1 MADNHDPVES
11 WNHCGA
17 LMLSR
22 HIPGITQVLDGDM
35 PKYYGGDNFVCETI
49 SISAARMISRA
60 MGWKFIEGKE

>member
-1 MADNHDPVES
+1 MADDHDPVES

-22 HIPGITQVLDGDM
+22 HIPGITQVIDGDTA
-35 PKYYGGDNFVCETI
+35 KYYGGENFVCETI

>member
-1 MADNHDPVES
+1 MANDHDQVES
-11 WNHCGA
+11 WYHGGA

>member
-1 MADNHDPVES
+1 MADDHDPVES
-11 WNHCGA
+11 WNNGGA

-49 SISAARMISRA
+49 SISAAR
-60 MGWKFIEGKE
+60 